1 MDKPKGEEAKRR
13 GVGKASS
20 KPLDLITTEVSLPV
34 FPLEHRCQLCQIYSR
49 DPELFNQMSQRL
61 LVAESREEIVAWL
74 KAKGIRTSLR
84 ALYRHYSRHVE
95 PYIRDTLEFERRL
108 RMEVHVLEDIQG
120 INIAAAFARKL
131 AADGLT
137 ALRNLNLAGQLSR
150 IRDPELV
157 VGVLREF
164 ARLCKAL
171 ADIDRAAA
179 EVALKEQ
186 LVELRRIEL
195 ISKAGRLEEIAG
207 RVIEDALR
215 GHPELARQVRNALA
229 SSKAK
234 PLTALPANA
243 ETNSS
248 SKPSRGRGPRA
259 GRQR

>member
-1 MDKPKGEEAKRR
+1 MTSSPQSRRERKEEKGR
-13 GVGKASS
+13 ASS

-61 LVAESREEIVAWL
+61 LTAQSREEIVAWL
-74 KAKGIRTSLR
+74 KGQGIRTSLR

-108 RMEVHVLEDIQG
+108 RMEVHVLEEIQG
-120 INIAAAFARKL
+120 VNIAGVFARKL

-137 ALRNLNLAGQLSR
+137 ALRHLDLAGQLSR

-157 VGVLREF
+157 IGVLREF

-234 PLTALPANA
+234 PLTALPTNA
-243 ETNSS
+243 ETNRS
-248 SKPSRGRGPRA
+248 SKSSRGR
-259 GRQR
+259 